1 VKSRND
7 ALALAGCE
15 YILVN
20 ERVISTL
27 NESLSA
33 SDGDEL
39 QDGFKHGSAP
49 VVGEVTEKVRIA
61 FPKSRR
67 LFDHTILTLFFK
79 TPKVFAAALRN
90 SPGAEELAHA
100 LDVNAAADAK
110 LKQFIANYSGSLV

>member
-1 VKSRND
+1 M
-7 ALALAGCE
+7 
-15 YILVN
+15 
-20 ERVISTL
+20 
-27 NESLSA
+27 
-33 SDGDEL
+33 
-39 QDGFKHGSAP
+39 
-49 VVGEVTEKVRIA
+49 EKVRIA